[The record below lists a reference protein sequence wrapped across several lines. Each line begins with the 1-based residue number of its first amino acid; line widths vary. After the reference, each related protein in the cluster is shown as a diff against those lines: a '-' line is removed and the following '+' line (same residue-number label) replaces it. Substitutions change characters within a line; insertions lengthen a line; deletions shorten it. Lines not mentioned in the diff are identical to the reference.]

1 MRGDLIETFKILNKK
16 NNYGANFFNLSGRT
30 SNLLARPG
38 KVNNT
43 DFFSERVIKYYN
55 KLPEVIKCKETVNSF
70 KNSIDEFR
78 EKGIT
83 NKLRGQF
90 WELSDEIFIRI

>member
-30 SNLLARPG
+30 SNLLSRPG

-55 KLPEVIKCKETVNSF
+55 KLPEVTKRKETVNSL
-70 KNSIDEFR
+70 KNMPE
-78 EKGIT
+78 GI
-83 NKLRGQF
+83 R
-90 WELSDEIFIRI
+90 